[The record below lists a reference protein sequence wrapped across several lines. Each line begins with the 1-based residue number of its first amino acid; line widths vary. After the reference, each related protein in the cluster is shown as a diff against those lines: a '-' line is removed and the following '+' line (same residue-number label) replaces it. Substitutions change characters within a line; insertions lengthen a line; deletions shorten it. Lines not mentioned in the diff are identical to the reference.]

1 MLDVEIREI
10 QEEHIAQCVKV
21 VPQIEPW
28 VTLGATPE
36 EMEEY
41 FRKLLNREEG
51 FVALLDEEVVG
62 FITIKRGFL
71 YGCYIRRLAVK
82 EGYRRK
88 GIGRQ
93 IMQFIEDYAFVRY
106 LNVFLCV
113 SSFNTGAQKFYEDL
127 GYQKIG
133 ELPNLIM
140 EGHSEH
146 LLRKTVGPI
155 SDYIRHGKRSRQ

>member
-1 MLDVEIREI
+1 MVKIREI
-10 QEEHIAQCVKV
+10 EERDISQCIKI

-36 EMEEY
+36 KMDAY

-106 LNVFLCV
+106 PNVFLCV

-127 GYQKIG
+127 EYQKIG

-140 EGHSEH
+140 EGHSEY
-146 LLRKTVGPI
+146 LLRKTVGTI
-155 SDYIRHGKRSRQ
+155 SDHIRHGKRNRQ

>member
-1 MLDVEIREI
+1 MVKIREI
-10 QEEHIAQCVKV
+10 EERDISQCIKI

-36 EMEEY
+36 KMDAY

-93 IMQFIEDYAFVRY
+93 IMQFIEDYACVRY
-106 LNVFLCV
+106 PNVFLCV
-113 SSFNTGAQKFYEDL
+113 SSFNNEAQEFYQGL
-127 GYQKIG
+127 GYQKVG
-133 ELPNLIM
+133 EFPNLIM
-140 EGHSEH
+140 EGQSEY
-146 LLRKTVGPI
+146 LLRKTVGPV
-155 SDYIRHGKRSRQ
+155 SL

>member
-1 MLDVEIREI
+1 VVKIREI
-10 QEEHIAQCVKV
+10 EERDISQCIKI

-36 EMEEY
+36 KMDAY

-106 LNVFLCV
+106 PNVFLCV

-127 GYQKIG
+127 GYQKVG

-140 EGHSEH
+140 EGHAEY
-146 LLRKTVGPI
+146 LLRKTLGPV
-155 SDYIRHGKRSRQ
+155 SNYDHR

>member
-1 MLDVEIREI
+1 MVKIREI
-10 QEEHIAQCVKV
+10 EERDISQCIKI

-36 EMEEY
+36 KMDAY

-93 IMQFIEDYAFVRY
+93 IMQFIEDYAFVRHP
-106 LNVFLCV
+106 NVFLCV

-127 GYQKIG
+127 GYQKVG

-140 EGHSEH
+140 EGHAEY
-146 LLRKTVGPI
+146 LLRKTLGPV
-155 SDYIRHGKRSRQ
+155 SNYDRM

>member
-1 MLDVEIREI
+1 LLDVEIREI

-36 EMEEY
+36 GMEKY

-51 FVALLDEEVVG
+51 FVALLRGEVVG
-62 FITIKRGFL
+62 FITIKSDFL
-71 YGCYIRRLAVK
+71 HGCYIRRLAVK
-82 EGYRRK
+82 EGYRGK

-93 IMQFIEDYAFVRY
+93 IMRFIEDYAFVRY
-106 LNVFLCV
+106 PNVFVCV
-113 SSFNTGAQKFYEDL
+113 SSFNSRAQKFYEDL
-127 GYQKIG
+127 GYQKVG

-140 EGHSEH
+140 EGHAEY
-146 LLRKTVGPI
+146 LLRKTLGPV
-155 SDYIRHGKRSRQ
+155 SNYDHL